1 MTEARF
7 AAIVLAAQRDGR
19 LDPLAEAAGVTHKA
33 LVPIDGRPLLEHVLA
48 ALAQAPGLA
57 EIRIAVEE
65 GAAGRLADVHGARGE
80 LGVPVRFTA
89 ARPTITES
97 IYEAAEGSE
106 GPFLITTADNV
117 LLTPEAAGAVA
128 ARLATGDDAVVAMTT
143 REAVLAAHPE
153 GQRRF
158 YRFADAH
165 YSNCN
170 LYALSRAGLGVA
182 ETFRTGGQ
190 FAKNP
195 MRIAAAFGLHNL
207 ILLRLGWLSLDGAM
221 GRLGRRFGINA
232 RAIVLADG
240 AHAVDVDNERTWQVA
255 ALLLEGRKQALS
267 PRA

>member
-1 MTEARF
+1 MARARF

-19 LDPLAEAAGVTHKA
+19 LDPLAASAGVTHKG
-33 LVPIDGRPLLEHVLA
+33 LVPIGGKPLLQHVLE
-48 ALAQAPGLA
+48 ALAPVPGLA

-65 GAAGRLADVHGARGE
+65 GAAARLAEVPGAKGE
-80 LGVPVRFTA
+80 LGLPVLFTA
-89 ARPTITES
+89 ARATITDS
-97 IYEAAEGSE
+97 IYAAAEGSD

-117 LLTPEAAGAVA
+117 LLSPGAAGEVA
-128 ARLATGDDAVVAMTT
+128 ARLAAGDDAVVAMTT

-170 LYALSRAGLGVA
+170 LYALSRTGLRVA

-207 ILLRLGWLSLDGAM
+207 VMLRLGWLSLDRAM
-221 GRLGRRFGINA
+221 RRLGRRFGI
-232 RAIVLADG
+232 RASAVVLADG
-240 AHAVDVDNERTWQVA
+240 AHAVDVDNERTYEVA
-255 ALLLEGRKQALS
+255 ALLLAARTEALS
-267 PRA
+267 RRA